1 VDCLSPHADSGHS
14 LIEMLIVLAISG
26 MVLGGVLT
34 MTGNIQTSTRDL
46 GEIVDARQSARISL
60 DQLQRDMMVTGVGLT
75 WIAPPFPLV
84 VPREDGGVDLR
95 SNPGAIDAAL
105 ASDMKGKTRLDL
117 DGVAGFSVGDQI
129 AVYDDTGDLDLAEI
143 TGISGTTVSVE
154 PSLSKSYVTAD
165 GTAVLRVETISY
177 YARDASGSAELVREA
192 SGSANA
198 VTQSVVSF
206 QTSYLDED
214 GNVFEPTTEVS
225 MLRIRTVEITL
236 TVRTDVQR
244 LEPADRP
251 EFTVTTRI
259 TPRAIALAAF

>member
-1 VDCLSPHADSGHS
+1 VTPSCLRADRGHS
-14 LIEMLIVLAISG
+14 LIEMLLVLAISG
-26 MVLGGVLT
+26 MVLGGALT

-60 DQLQRDMMVTGVGLT
+60 DQLQRDLMVTGVGLT

-95 SNPGAIDAAL
+95 SNPGAIDAIL
-105 ASDMKGKTRLDL
+105 VSDMKGKSSLELDAV
-117 DGVAGFSVGDQI
+117 DGLSVGDQV
-129 AVYDDTGDLDLAEI
+129 AVYDDTGDLDLTEI
-143 TGISGTTVSVE
+143 TGISGTTVMVQ
-154 PSLSKSYVTAD
+154 PSLSKSYSTTD
-165 GTAVLRVETISY
+165 GAAVLRVETISY
-177 YARDASGSAELVREA
+177 YARGEPGTAELVREA
-192 SGSANA
+192 SGAANA
-198 VTQSVVSF
+198 VTASVVTF
-206 QTSYLDED
+206 ETTYLDQD
-214 GNVFEPTTEVS
+214 GNVFVPTTEVS

-236 TVRTDVQR
+236 TVRTDVER